1 MKMLLFVTVLGLG
14 ACKSNGLNGPAD
26 LSPPPSGMVR
36 LTVSATSTVSGID
49 HLAVTVEAGGAKTT
63 IQLFAPAA
71 IPPSVTFD
79 LKVVAGYSA
88 TVTVDAVD
96 KTGRILATGSG
107 QTQSA
112 TDHSVDLLIT
122 LVQPA

>member
-14 ACKSNGLNGPAD
+14 ACKSNGLNGSAD
-26 LSPPPSGMVR
+26 LSPPPSGTVR

-79 LKVVAGYSA
+79 LQVVAGYSA
-88 TVTVDAVD
+88 TVTVQAV
-96 KTGRILATGSG
+96 GATGNIVGSG
-107 QTQSA
+107 SGATEAA
-112 TDHSVDLLIT
+112 TDHAVDLTVT
-122 LVQPA
+122 LQPA